1 MVGVYCSYNSRMI
14 SQHFRL
20 VGTHTE
26 LFFSFLNFHDL
37 LPPLWIFLAAIM
49 DFEEKKLES
58 ETLIL

>member
-1 MVGVYCSYNSRMI
+1 MI

-37 LPPLWIFLAAIM
+37 LPPLWIILAAIM